1 MTTLRLF
8 IDNACHKCEKGGF
21 QRKNNLR
28 RHYAVVENVV
38 LDSLDTGKRIPNIPQ
53 KYTRTGHK
61 NNADAI
67 MFACPCCSDIF
78 DNLMLLGNHIDK
90 HIHEGKTSCETD
102 DLHQEGYSVKVAEL
116 PIIEPSLDLQVSPMT
131 TSTISSSMR
140 RTFDDAIIYACQD
153 QDSDKEDKVKSL
165 HILDN
170 MHLRPF
176 AVIDNEGVEHNA
188 LAHETVIRRLV
199 SKHGTIHPILPL
211 KRPFGDVESGINLC
225 VKCTPPIDT
234 DLMTIIAQSPYAN
247 LLRQR
252 KLGVLPAS
260 EIFFGSGIG
269 RFDPCNS
276 RNNQALMI
284 NTIEMYGRTKCIDQ
298 HRETFGKMKDGVV
311 ATSHPPPIQTIHHG
325 VWPVL
330 LKGREGHKLVIGTEV
345 SNALVTSSIRLD
357 EKHHASIGGI
367 TTNFLLKNMQ
377 DSLACRIFVDTECL
391 NKARTILS
399 NPMATCVS
407 SHGSMISQL
416 RQLRTHFDYATTY
429 TLCRASGPLTSSTIC
444 HPYILFT
451 IAEHDRGRNSP
462 AIIFRSIAVK
472 IMKQGNTATL
482 NKEDVNFD
490 ARGKT
495 KEVMD
500 KIRDLI
506 GQNDNIPILNNQNLN
521 AYLEELAKQMM
532 PSIVA
537 CNLSVQKQVNAV
549 FDFLN

>member
-1 MTTLRLF
+1 MVAEDDGR
-8 IDNACHKCEKGGF
+8 
-21 QRKNNLR
+21 NNDT
-28 RHYAVVENVV
+28 ND
-38 LDSLDTGKRIPNIPQ
+38 DS
-53 KYTRTGHK
+53 
-61 NNADAI
+61 
-67 MFACPCCSDIF
+67 
-78 DNLMLLGNHIDK
+78 
-90 HIHEGKTSCETD
+90 D
-102 DLHQEGYSVKVAEL
+102 DLHQEGYNVKVAEL

-252 KLGVLPAS
+252 KYERLTDEVCSMMNKDWEFYPQVKYFSAVVLA
-260 EIFFGSGIG
+260 GSILV
-269 RFDPCNS
+269 NS

-284 NTIEMYGRTKCIDQ
+284 NTIEMYGRTRCIDQ

-377 DSLACRIFVDTECL
+377 DSLTCRIFVDTECL

-416 RQLRTHFDYATTY
+416 RQLRTHFDYATIY

>member
-1 MTTLRLF
+1 MTMLRLF

-61 NNADAI
+61 SNADAI

-90 HIHEGKTSCETD
+90 HIHEGKTSCETENTKGVLVAEDDGRNNDTNDDSD
-102 DLHQEGYSVKVAEL
+102 DLHQEGYNVKVAEL

-199 SKHGTIHPILPL
+199 SKHDTIHPILPL
-211 KRPFGDVESGINLC
+211 KRPFGDVESSINLY

-234 DLMTIIAQSPYAN
+234 DLMTIIAQSPYTN

-252 KLGVLPAS
+252 KYERLTDEVCSMMNKDWEFYPQVKYFSAVVLA
-260 EIFFGSGIG
+260 GSILV
-269 RFDPCNS
+269 NS

-284 NTIEMYGRTKCIDQ
+284 NTIEMYGRTRCIDQ

-377 DSLACRIFVDTECL
+377 DSLACRIFVDTEYL

-429 TLCRASGPLTSSTIC
+429 TLCRASGPLT
-444 HPYILFT
+444 
-451 IAEHDRGRNSP
+451 
-462 AIIFRSIAVK
+462 
-472 IMKQGNTATL
+472 
-482 NKEDVNFD
+482 
-490 ARGKT
+490 
-495 KEVMD
+495 
-500 KIRDLI
+500 
-506 GQNDNIPILNNQNLN
+506 
-521 AYLEELAKQMM
+521 
-532 PSIVA
+532 
-537 CNLSVQKQVNAV
+537 
-549 FDFLN
+549 

>member
-1 MTTLRLF
+1 MSTLRLF

-53 KYTRTGHK
+53 KYTRTRRK
-61 NNADAI
+61 SNADAI

-78 DNLMLLGNHIDK
+78 DNLILLGNHIDK

-252 KLGVLPAS
+252 KYERLTDEVCSMMNKDWEFYPQVKYFSAVVLA
-260 EIFFGSGIG
+260 GSILVI
-269 RFDPCNS
+269 R
-276 RNNQALMI
+276 
-284 NTIEMYGRTKCIDQ
+284 
-298 HRETFGKMKDGVV
+298 
-311 ATSHPPPIQTIHHG
+311 
-325 VWPVL
+325 
-330 LKGREGHKLVIGTEV
+330 LVIGTEV

-377 DSLACRIFVDTECL
+377 DSLTCRIFVDTECL

-416 RQLRTHFDYATTY
+416 RQLRTHFDYATIY

-444 HPYILFT
+444 HPYTLFT

>member
-1 MTTLRLF
+1 GVLVAEDDGR
-8 IDNACHKCEKGGF
+8 
-21 QRKNNLR
+21 NNDI
-28 RHYAVVENVV
+28 ND
-38 LDSLDTGKRIPNIPQ
+38 DS
-53 KYTRTGHK
+53 
-61 NNADAI
+61 
-67 MFACPCCSDIF
+67 
-78 DNLMLLGNHIDK
+78 
-90 HIHEGKTSCETD
+90 D
-102 DLHQEGYSVKVAEL
+102 DLHQEGYNVKVAEL

-140 RTFDDAIIYACQD
+140 RTFDDAIIYAYQD

-176 AVIDNEGVEHNA
+176 AAIDNEGVEHNA

-199 SKHGTIHPILPL
+199 SKHDTIHPILPL
-211 KRPFGDVESGINLC
+211 KQPLEML
-225 VKCTPPIDT
+225 K
-234 DLMTIIAQSPYAN
+234 SPYAN

-252 KLGVLPAS
+252 KYERLTDEVFSMMNKDWEFYPQVKYFSAVVLA
-260 EIFFGSGIG
+260 GSILV
-269 RFDPCNS
+269 NS

-284 NTIEMYGRTKCIDQ
+284 NTIEMYGRTRCIDQ

-407 SHGSMISQL
+407 SHDSMISQL

-429 TLCRASGPLTSSTIC
+429 TLCRASGLLASSTIC
-444 HPYILFT
+444 HPYTLFT

-506 GQNDNIPILNNQNLN
+506 
-521 AYLEELAKQMM
+521 
-532 PSIVA
+532 
-537 CNLSVQKQVNAV
+537 
-549 FDFLN
+549 